1 MGWHEYYER
10 QAALDSVVAN
20 GLSVPPGFT
29 GEDEVLR
36 ALQHRWSLRL
46 TGRVEF
52 AANEIERDPDV
63 DPVDAVGAAWRATAE
78 AEPELR
84 RLLDEY
90 AEHPALRA
98 AALDEQAMLART
110 AGLTDPDDGPIE
122 QAAVGAAFLALLRS
136 RPRRA
141 ARRNPV
147 ERLLRRL
154 APSA

>member
-10 QAALDSVVAN
+10 QAALDAVVAN
-20 GLSVPPGFT
+20 GLTVPPGFT

-36 ALQHRWSLRL
+36 ALRHRWSLRL
-46 TGRVEF
+46 AGRVEL
-52 AANEIERDPDV
+52 ATHEIERDGL
-63 DPVDAVGAAWRATAE
+63 DPVDAVAAAWRATAE
-78 AEPELR
+78 ADADLR
-84 RLLDEY
+84 RLLDDH

-98 AALDEQAMLART
+98 GALDEQAMLARA
-110 AGLTDPDDGPIE
+110 AGLTDPDDGPAE

-136 RPRRA
+136 GPRRP

-154 APSA
+154 VPSA